1 MATPTEIASYL
12 LLFILVGLL
21 FVFVNL
27 LLGKFLRPSSP
38 NREKLEIYECG
49 EPAIGS
55 GFVQF
60 DLRFYVVALVFIVF
74 DVEVAFLYPLA
85 TVYGKATHLRAAA
98 AVATTDVDSAVESDI
113 AALYG
118 EMGLVD
124 PAAAFVDPAAAV
136 DSLTPE
142 AVAQNA
148 RQLAWAAFG
157 AINLFFGV
165 LLLGFAY
172 EWRGGAFDW
181 VRAVGG
187 MRQRPPPAAAGGS
200 AHVNEVP
207 TLTP

>member
-60 DLRFYVVALVFIVF
+60 DLRCYVVALVFVVF
-74 DVEVAFLYPLA
+74 NVEVAFLYPMA

-98 AVATTDVDSAVESDI
+98 AAATTDAGSTIESDI

-124 PAAAFVDPAAAV
+124 PAAAVASFT
-136 DSLTPE
+136 SE
-142 AVAQNA
+142 AVAENA

-200 AHVNEVP
+200 AHGNEVP
-207 TLTP
+207 TA

>member
-1 MATPTEIASYL
+1 
-12 LLFILVGLL
+12 
-21 FVFVNL
+21 
-27 LLGKFLRPSSP
+27 
-38 NREKLEIYECG
+38 
-49 EPAIGS
+49 
-55 GFVQF
+55 
-60 DLRFYVVALVFIVF
+60 
-74 DVEVAFLYPLA
+74 VE
-85 TVYGKATHLRAAA
+85 AA
-98 AVATTDVDSAVESDI
+98 ATTDTGSAVGSDI

-124 PAAAFVDPAAAV
+124 PAAAIGAPATAV

-142 AVAQNA
+142 AVEENA

-200 AHVNEVP
+200 AHGKKVP
-207 TLTP
+207 TPIA

>member
-1 MATPTEIASYL
+1 MATPTEIAGYL
-12 LLFILVGLL
+12 LLFILVGML
-21 FVFVNL
+21 FVLVNL
-27 LLGKFLRPSSP
+27 FLGKFLRPSSP

-49 EPAIGS
+49 EPSIGS

-74 DVEVAFLYPLA
+74 DVEVAFLYPMA

-98 AVATTDVDSAVESDI
+98 AVSADTGSGATSAVRSDI

-118 EMGLVD
+118 ELGL
-124 PAAAFVDPAAAV
+124 ANPAAAV
-136 DSLTPE
+136 DRLTPAE
-142 AVAQNA
+142 VAHNA
-148 RQLAWAAFG
+148 WQLAWAAFG
-157 AINLFFGV
+157 AINLFFGI

-187 MRQRPPPAAAGGS
+187 MRRRPPPAAAGR
-200 AHVNEVP
+200 
-207 TLTP
+207 